1 MNDGDQDNAQ
11 KHVTLI
17 PTDRIRILN
26 PRVRNR
32 RNFEEMVE
40 NIAKIGLK
48 RPITVAQRA
57 GTDPAEYD
65 LVCGQGRLEAF
76 MELQQDAIPAIII
89 DADESD
95 CLVMSLVENCARR
108 QHNPI
113 DLMRE
118 IGNLRKRGY
127 NDRQI
132 ANKIGVTPDYV
143 GMIAGLLERGEERL
157 VSAVETGLLPLN
169 LAIDISKTDAEG
181 GQRALMDA
189 YTQKKLRGKKLAA
202 VRRLIQQRD
211 AQGPRLHRNTSSRS
225 NGAKRPLTSDALVRA
240 YQQEAER
247 QKVLIKR
254 PPHRQNRT
262 RHSAAPHRR
271 SRSAGRFQAS
281 AQTTPHPS
289 RRTPPRQPRAGSA
302 CRDRR
307 RHQTSP
313 PPELPG

>member
-1 MNDGDQDNAQ
+1 MPNDTQNIAQ
-11 KHVTLI
+11 KQVTLI
-17 PTDRIRILN
+17 PTDRMRILN
-26 PRVRNR
+26 PRVRSR
-32 RNFEEMVE
+32 RTFEEMVE

-48 RPITVAQRA
+48 RPITVARRA

-76 MELQQDAIPAIII
+76 IKLQQHAIPAIII

-118 IGNLRKRGY
+118 ISNLRKRGY
-127 NDRQI
+127 NDHQI

-181 GQRALMDA
+181 GQCALMDA

-211 AQGPRLHRNTSSRS
+211 AQGPQLHRNRYGRS
-225 NGAKRPLTSDALVRA
+225 DAPKRPLTSDALVRA

-247 QKVLIKR
+247 QKVLIKKAELTQGR
-254 PPHRQNRT
+254 LIFVVEAFRSLRDDDHFVTLLRAEGLDTLPTYLGQ
-262 RHSAAPHRR
+262 SLDAGAA
-271 SRSAGRFQAS
+271 
-281 AQTTPHPS
+281 
-289 RRTPPRQPRAGSA
+289 
-302 CRDRR
+302 
-307 RHQTSP
+307 
-313 PPELPG
+313 E